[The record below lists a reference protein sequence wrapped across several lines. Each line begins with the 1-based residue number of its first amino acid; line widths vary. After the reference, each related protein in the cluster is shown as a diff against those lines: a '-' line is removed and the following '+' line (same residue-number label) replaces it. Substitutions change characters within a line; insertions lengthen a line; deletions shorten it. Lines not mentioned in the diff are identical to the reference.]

1 MEALGARGVARM
13 CGGEY
18 LLAPSCQQPSSLYS
32 SPLQP
37 HFSYSWSGGVRCTAL
52 MLVRSAK
59 VGLSRNVHRMSL
71 KSNPGF
77 GPRLRAHREQRRI
90 TLGALAESI
99 KVKASLL
106 EGLERNDVSG
116 WPPGIYR
123 RALVREYAKAI
134 GLPANPILEE
144 FCELFPEPGERH
156 DATVSRHNFA
166 TVADAELRMT
176 LAEAP
181 TQAPRLLGRLF
192 GVVGEFAGVLAI
204 GYLAMLIS
212 GSAFWT
218 ASGLVALVWYPS
230 TAVLRGEVTWYRVL
244 RLQRLKTLRWSR
256 AHISPAAANLMS
268 VVTTAVGDSAVDPVI
283 LETDVHTPTSASASV
298 H

>member
-1 MEALGARGVARM
+1 M
-13 CGGEY
+13 
-18 LLAPSCQQPSSLYS
+18 
-32 SPLQP
+32 
-37 HFSYSWSGGVRCTAL
+37 RCTAL
-52 MLVRSAK
+52 ILVRSAR

-71 KSNPGF
+71 KSSAEF
-77 GPRLRAHREQRRI
+77 GPRLRAHREGRRI

-134 GLPANPILEE
+134 GLPAKPILEE
-144 FCELFPEPGERH
+144 FCELFPELVSRH
-156 DATVSRHNFA
+156 EATVSRHNFA

-176 LAEAP
+176 LAEGP
-181 TQAPRLLGRLF
+181 TQAPRLLF
-192 GVVGEFAGVLAI
+192 GPVGEFAGVLAI
-204 GYLAMLIS
+204 GYLATLIS
-212 GSAFWT
+212 GLAFWT

-230 TAVLRGEVTWYRVL
+230 TAVLRGQATWYRVL
-244 RLQRLKTLRWSR
+244 RLRRFKTFRRSR
-256 AHISPAAANLMS
+256 ANMSPAAANLIS
-268 VVTTAVGDSAVDPVI
+268 IVTTAVGDSAADPVI
-283 LETDVHTPTSASASV
+283 LEADVHASASASASV

>member
-1 MEALGARGVARM
+1 M
-13 CGGEY
+13 
-18 LLAPSCQQPSSLYS
+18 
-32 SPLQP
+32 
-37 HFSYSWSGGVRCTAL
+37 RCIAL

-71 KSNPGF
+71 KSSPGF
-77 GPRLRAHREQRRI
+77 GPRLRAHREGRRI

-144 FCELFPEPGERH
+144 FCELFPEPAERH
-156 DATVSRHNFA
+156 GATVSRDNFA
-166 TVADAELRMT
+166 TVADAELRLT

-181 TQAPRLLGRLF
+181 TQAPWLLGRLF
-192 GVVGEFAGVLAI
+192 GAVGEFAGVLAI
-204 GYLAMLIS
+204 GFLAMLIS
-212 GSAFWT
+212 DLAFWT

-230 TAVLRGEVTWYRVL
+230 TAVLRGEAAWYRVL
-244 RLQRLKTLRWSR
+244 RLQRFKAFRWSR
-256 AHISPAAANLMS
+256 GNISPAAANLMS
-268 VVTTAVGDSAVDPVI
+268 IVTTAVGVGESAADPVI
-283 LETDVHTPTSASASV
+283 LETDVHAPTSASASF

>member
-1 MEALGARGVARM
+1 M
-13 CGGEY
+13 
-18 LLAPSCQQPSSLYS
+18 
-32 SPLQP
+32 
-37 HFSYSWSGGVRCTAL
+37 RCTAL
-52 MLVRSAK
+52 ILVRSAR
-59 VGLSRNVHRMSL
+59 VGLSPNVHRMSL
-71 KSNPGF
+71 KSNAGF
-77 GPRLRAHREQRRI
+77 GPRLRAHREGRRI

-144 FCELFPEPGERH
+144 FCELFPEAISRH

-166 TVADAELRMT
+166 TPADAELRMT

-181 TQAPRLLGRLF
+181 TQAPRLLGHLF
-192 GVVGEFAGVLAI
+192 GAVGEFAGVLAI

-212 GSAFWT
+212 GVAFWT

-230 TAVLRGEVTWYRVL
+230 TAVLRGQATGYRVL
-244 RLQRLKTLRWSR
+244 RLRRFKTARGSR
-256 AHISPAAANLMS
+256 ANLSPAAANLMS
-268 VVTTAVGDSAVDPVI
+268 IVTTAVVDSAADPAI
-283 LETDVHTPTSASASV
+283 LETDVHTPASAAASV